1 MLLHQKIKGLEDFF
15 KRQSERKPKGVYFY
29 RVNSYDETILEFI
42 RKYYDLAKREGA
54 IIDKNIENP
63 TADNIAYFNEIIGD
77 KYVHGPGFMAEA

>member
-1 MLLHQKIKGLEDFF
+1 MLLHQEIKGLEDFF

-54 IIDKNIENP
+54 IIDKNIEK
-63 TADNIAYFNEIIGD
+63 AIGSSI
-77 KYVHGPGFMAEA
+77 V